1 MHYTRDQINDLEKIK
16 KINLINSCSGY
27 KSANLIG
34 TISKEGITNVAVFSS
49 VTHLGSNP
57 PTLGFILRPTTVP
70 RDTYKNILES
80 GVFTINHIFEN
91 IIEDAH
97 HTSAK
102 YEEVISEFDITG
114 LEDEYYND
122 CIAPFVKGSPVQMEM
137 KFIEEYHIKS
147 NNVIHIIAE
156 IKNLYV
162 KDDILNED
170 CVERMM
176 KMMLSD
182 SNIGIVYA
190 KRHFIY
196 QEETEAILEFKRVY
210 GNLHQYWTNFKVKD
224 GIISGKEYLKDRNF
238 LNAPKNKIGEPT
250 SVLLNKSCFKK
261 VGYFNEDMK
270 QALDVEYWSRLMPFY
285 KIGFVDDVL
294 TSFRLHDAQASAVN
308 KAGKVNETEALYHI
322 YYKTLLKY
330 LHKDCRWKLLKKFHP
345 ILSRLLKL
353 KTKFGKNA

>member
-162 KDDILNED
+162 KDDILKED
-170 CVERMM
+170 GF
-176 KMMLSD
+176 LD
-182 SNIGIVYA
+182 LA
-190 KRHFIY
+190 K
-196 QEETEAILEFKRVY
+196 
-210 GNLHQYWTNFKVKD
+210 
-224 GIISGKEYLKDRNF
+224 
-238 LNAPKNKIGEPT
+238 
-250 SVLLNKSCFKK
+250 
-261 VGYFNEDMK
+261 
-270 QALDVEYWSRLMPFY
+270 
-285 KIGFVDDVL
+285 
-294 TSFRLHDAQASAVN
+294 
-308 KAGKVNETEALYHI
+308 GKVAAINGLDAYAIADNNTRFNYQ
-322 YYKTLLKY
+322 
-330 LHKDCRWKLLKKFHP
+330 RPMKLNTMK
-345 ILSRLLKL
+345 
-353 KTKFGKNA
+353 

>member
-34 TISKEGITNVAVFSS
+34 TTSKEGITNVAVFSS

-91 IIEDAH
+91 IIEDDH

-162 KDDILNED
+162 KDDILKED
-170 CVERMM
+170 GF
-176 KMMLSD
+176 LD
-182 SNIGIVYA
+182 LA
-190 KRHFIY
+190 K
-196 QEETEAILEFKRVY
+196 
-210 GNLHQYWTNFKVKD
+210 
-224 GIISGKEYLKDRNF
+224 
-238 LNAPKNKIGEPT
+238 
-250 SVLLNKSCFKK
+250 
-261 VGYFNEDMK
+261 
-270 QALDVEYWSRLMPFY
+270 
-285 KIGFVDDVL
+285 
-294 TSFRLHDAQASAVN
+294 
-308 KAGKVNETEALYHI
+308 GKVAAINGLDAYAIADNNTRFNYQRP
-322 YYKTLLKY
+322 K
-330 LHKDCRWKLLKKFHP
+330 KLNTMK
-345 ILSRLLKL
+345 
-353 KTKFGKNA
+353 